1 CDDYSHTSYVNA
13 TLLCYIGNDGQKK
26 VTVWNKNEP
35 NNYHSTSYQDG
46 EQCVEII
53 VDTDK
58 KSSLGEVGKLNDIP
72 CTKPTLGVICQ
83 MKDIKPINITRFESF
98 AKIIGFNTTEI
109 SNEYLSSNL
118 KSLIPINLNTITK
131 MTEKLEDLLVLPSF
145 TTKQTIDI
153 LNIFDQLINITG
165 QIEIEDCSLK
175 LVTNKLLQ
183 FLDLFPTKIQIEN
196 KQNLS
201 FEYENINISILDIN
215 FENENN
221 EWFRINANKYQEINI
236 NKHPN
241 TIIEINIRVLQ
252 TQLIKLNN
260 YRIIETIFS
269 NFNLFPQINITNFG
283 IPISYQIANLTTIK
297 TDEDLIRFLIQVPES
312 LQSYSV
318 SCVYWSFDEN
328 NGSWITD
335 NGCHFVGYV
344 NDYAQCYCNHLTHFA
359 LLMISEP
366 EQTLELLS
374 TIEKFILT
382 FVTYI
387 GICLSILGLLIT
399 LITYVIF
406 RYSPKNRSHISL
418 IMLCL
423 SILFVNC
430 FYIPFSLTQ
439 SNLSKIKQHI
449 LCTIFGFL
457 FHYFFI
463 ASFMWMLIMAIVQYI
478 NFVRVFNAHISHF
491 LIKSCTIGWI
501 IPFIFP
507 CFVIFT
513 GSNGGYTL
521 EYRCWINSQI
531 LLYFTFLVPISIIVM
546 CNLIIFGF
554 ILRSIFHHNITVVKD
569 KRKYSKFQI
578 GATLCCF
585 VSIGCTWL
593 FGILVFIEPSFNHQ
607 LIFCICNSFQ
617 GFLIFL
623 FHVYLSKPKRALWQT
638 FFIERGFLRRSHTS
652 QEHRDLMTIS
662 YLTSRNNS
670 GIIPPVKFRFSPTST
685 SLSIDPQA
693 SISQNNSKRNELL
706 NVKQLQLNC

>member
-1 CDDYSHTSYVNA
+1 MAWQAGLVA
-13 TLLCYIGNDGQKK
+13 ALMYISD
-26 VTVWNKNEP
+26 
-35 NNYHSTSYQDG
+35 
-46 EQCVEII
+46 
-53 VDTDK
+53 
-58 KSSLGEVGKLNDIP
+58 
-72 CTKPTLGVICQ
+72 
-83 MKDIKPINITRFESF
+83 
-98 AKIIGFNTTEI
+98 
-109 SNEYLSSNL
+109 
-118 KSLIPINLNTITK
+118 
-131 MTEKLEDLLVLPSF
+131 
-145 TTKQTIDI
+145 
-153 LNIFDQLINITG
+153 
-165 QIEIEDCSLK
+165 
-175 LVTNKLLQ
+175 
-183 FLDLFPTKIQIEN
+183 
-196 KQNLS
+196 
-201 FEYENINISILDIN
+201 
-215 FENENN
+215 
-221 EWFRINANKYQEINI
+221 
-236 NKHPN
+236 
-241 TIIEINIRVLQ
+241 
-252 TQLIKLNN
+252 
-260 YRIIETIFS
+260 
-269 NFNLFPQINITNFG
+269 
-283 IPISYQIANLTTIK
+283 
-297 TDEDLIRFLIQVPES
+297 
-312 LQSYSV
+312 
-318 SCVYWSFDEN
+318 
-328 NGSWITD
+328 
-335 NGCHFVGYV
+335 
-344 NDYAQCYCNHLTHFA
+344 
-359 LLMISEP
+359 ISEP

>member
-1 CDDYSHTSYVNA
+1 LDDKYS
-13 TLLCYIGNDGQKK
+13 LLIS
-26 VTVWNKNEP
+26 VV
-35 NNYHSTSYQDG
+35 
-46 EQCVEII
+46 
-53 VDTDK
+53 
-58 KSSLGEVGKLNDIP
+58 L
-72 CTKPTLGVICQ
+72 
-83 MKDIKPINITRFESF
+83 KPIIF
-98 AKIIGFNTTEI
+98 ATDSKRVILIGFNTTEM

-297 TDEDLIRFLIQVPES
+297 TDEDLIRFQIQVPES
-312 LQSYSV
+312 LQSYNV

-359 LLMISEP
+359 LLMVC
-366 EQTLELLS
+366 LEN
-374 TIEKFILT
+374 
-382 FVTYI
+382 
-387 GICLSILGLLIT
+387 
-399 LITYVIF
+399 
-406 RYSPKNRSHISL
+406 RY
-418 IMLCL
+418 
-423 SILFVNC
+423 
-430 FYIPFSLTQ
+430 
-439 SNLSKIKQHI
+439 
-449 LCTIFGFL
+449 
-457 FHYFFI
+457 
-463 ASFMWMLIMAIVQYI
+463 
-478 NFVRVFNAHISHF
+478 
-491 LIKSCTIGWI
+491 KS
-501 IPFIFP
+501 
-507 CFVIFT
+507 
-513 GSNGGYTL
+513 
-521 EYRCWINSQI
+521 
-531 LLYFTFLVPISIIVM
+531 ISI
-546 CNLIIFGF
+546 G
-554 ILRSIFHHNITVVKD
+554 D
-569 KRKYSKFQI
+569 
-578 GATLCCF
+578 
-585 VSIGCTWL
+585 
-593 FGILVFIEPSFNHQ
+593 
-607 LIFCICNSFQ
+607 
-617 GFLIFL
+617 
-623 FHVYLSKPKRALWQT
+623 
-638 FFIERGFLRRSHTS
+638 
-652 QEHRDLMTIS
+652 
-662 YLTSRNNS
+662 
-670 GIIPPVKFRFSPTST
+670 
-685 SLSIDPQA
+685 
-693 SISQNNSKRNELL
+693 
-706 NVKQLQLNC
+706 